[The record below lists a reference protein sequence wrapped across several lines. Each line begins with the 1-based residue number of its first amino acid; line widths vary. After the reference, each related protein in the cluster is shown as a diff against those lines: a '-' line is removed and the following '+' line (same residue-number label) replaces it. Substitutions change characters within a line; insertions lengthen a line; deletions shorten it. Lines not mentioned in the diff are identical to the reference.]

1 MLKGFKEFIS
11 RGNAIDLA
19 VGMVIGA
26 AFTAVV
32 TALVKQVINPLIGG
46 LFGEQNFDDVFQ
58 FTVGTA
64 TVQPGAVITALVNFL
79 LVTFA
84 LYFFIVLPM
93 RRPPRSAKMFS
104 CSRRSATC
112 LRLRTTTDCSPEN
125 VTVVATLWLPPPL
138 LYSTAPLRSVLARAE
153 ARSLSTAEY
162 STDPLRQQYE
172 PYRQRL
178 GVPDHS
184 PVPQEKWGSPGRS
197 SAHPPR

>member
-32 TALVKQVINPLIGG
+32 TALVSKVINPLIGG

-58 FTVGTA
+58 FTIGTA

-79 LVTFA
+79 LVAFA

-93 RRPPRSAKMFS
+93 NALAARRKKEEAVE
-104 CSRRSATC
+104 T
-112 LRLRTTTDCSPEN
+112 PE
-125 VTVVATLWLPPPL
+125 VSEDVQL
-138 LYSTAPLRSVLARAE
+138 LSEIRDLLKA
-153 ARSLSTAEY
+153 
-162 STDPLRQQYE
+162 QNNN
-172 PYRQRL
+172 
-178 GVPDHS
+178 
-184 PVPQEKWGSPGRS
+184 
-197 SAHPPR
+197 

>member
-32 TALVKQVINPLIGG
+32 TALGSKVINPLIGG
-46 LFGEQNFDDVFQ
+46 LVGEQNFDDVFQ

-79 LVTFA
+79 LVAFA

-93 RRPPRSAKMFS
+93 NALAARRKKEEA
-104 CSRRSATC
+104 AET
-112 LRLRTTTDCSPEN
+112 PE
-125 VTVVATLWLPPPL
+125 VSEDVQL
-138 LYSTAPLRSVLARAE
+138 LSEIRDLLKAQSNN
-153 ARSLSTAEY
+153 
-162 STDPLRQQYE
+162 
-172 PYRQRL
+172 
-178 GVPDHS
+178 
-184 PVPQEKWGSPGRS
+184 
-197 SAHPPR
+197 

>member
-79 LVTFA
+79 LVAFA

-93 RRPPRSAKMFS
+93 NALAARREKEEA
-104 CSRRSATC
+104 AET
-112 LRLRTTTDCSPEN
+112 PE
-125 VTVVATLWLPPPL
+125 VSEDVQL
-138 LYSTAPLRSVLARAE
+138 LSEIRDLLKA
-153 ARSLSTAEY
+153 
-162 STDPLRQQYE
+162 QNNN
-172 PYRQRL
+172 
-178 GVPDHS
+178 
-184 PVPQEKWGSPGRS
+184 
-197 SAHPPR
+197 

>member
-58 FTVGTA
+58 FTIGTA

-79 LVTFA
+79 LVAFA
-84 LYFFIVLPM
+84 LYFFIILPM
-93 RRPPRSAKMFS
+93 NALAARRKKEEAVE
-104 CSRRSATC
+104 T
-112 LRLRTTTDCSPEN
+112 PE
-125 VTVVATLWLPPPL
+125 VSEDVQL
-138 LYSTAPLRSVLARAE
+138 LSEIRDLLKA
-153 ARSLSTAEY
+153 
-162 STDPLRQQYE
+162 QNNN
-172 PYRQRL
+172 
-178 GVPDHS
+178 
-184 PVPQEKWGSPGRS
+184 
-197 SAHPPR
+197 

>member
-26 AFTAVV
+26 AFTADV

-58 FTVGTA
+58 FSVGTA

-79 LVTFA
+79 LVAFA

-93 RRPPRSAKMFS
+93 NALAARRKKEEA
-104 CSRRSATC
+104 AET
-112 LRLRTTTDCSPEN
+112 PE
-125 VTVVATLWLPPPL
+125 VSEDVQL
-138 LYSTAPLRSVLARAE
+138 LSEIRDLLKA
-153 ARSLSTAEY
+153 
-162 STDPLRQQYE
+162 QNNN
-172 PYRQRL
+172 
-178 GVPDHS
+178 
-184 PVPQEKWGSPGRS
+184 
-197 SAHPPR
+197 

>member
-19 VGMVIGA
+19 VGMVIGT

-58 FTVGTA
+58 FTIGTA

-79 LVTFA
+79 LVAFA

-93 RRPPRSAKMFS
+93 NALAARRKKEEAME
-104 CSRRSATC
+104 T
-112 LRLRTTTDCSPEN
+112 PE
-125 VTVVATLWLPPPL
+125 VSEDVQL
-138 LYSTAPLRSVLARAE
+138 LSEIRDLLKA
-153 ARSLSTAEY
+153 
-162 STDPLRQQYE
+162 QNNN
-172 PYRQRL
+172 
-178 GVPDHS
+178 
-184 PVPQEKWGSPGRS
+184 
-197 SAHPPR
+197 